1 MAEQEAWEDLNMFDM
16 SDEDAW
22 KVIADAPGCTVT
34 FSRKDGH
41 TIGVWVSHAVMDD
54 VLYVTTTANRPKT
67 RAWERDPR
75 MSACF
80 AVPGLGSVTVVGRVE
95 LGENKALRRRFLEA
109 LCDRLDISDP
119 QARESWIGKMD
130 TDGRVIGK
138 VAVEKLITFDER
150 KLEY

>member
-1 MAEQEAWEDLNMFDM
+1 MAEQEAWEDLNFFRMEDA
-16 SDEDAW
+16 DAW
-22 KVIADAPGCTVT
+22 KVIEEAPGSVVT
-34 FSRKDGH
+34 FARKDGH
-41 TIGVWVSHAVMDD
+41 TIGVWVSHAVIDD

-95 LGENKALRRRFLEA
+95 LGEQPELRRKFLEA
-109 LCDRLDISDP
+109 LCDRLEIAAD
-119 QARESWIGKMD
+119 ARESWISKMD

-138 VAVEKLITFDER
+138 VEVEKLITFDER
-150 KLEY
+150 KLEF